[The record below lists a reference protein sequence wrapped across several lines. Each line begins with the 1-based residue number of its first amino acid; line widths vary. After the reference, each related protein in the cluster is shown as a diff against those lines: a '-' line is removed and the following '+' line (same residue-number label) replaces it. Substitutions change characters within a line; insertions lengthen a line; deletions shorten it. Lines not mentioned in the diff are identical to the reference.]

1 MKKNI
6 SWILAFAT
14 AASFLTGCS
23 GKTEEAAPIPKQQ
36 ETVSLSASPVME
48 EAAECLEE
56 VRRIADSV
64 AEATADEKNYSL
76 MDCAIYCNDQLEN
89 LDICREQLD
98 RLARQLE
105 TEEYSDDADSQAA
118 AEDLTEFFSSAYA
131 CIDEVY
137 SITEFI
143 SISNT
148 LTEEFAEGASND
160 EEDLGAFCDT
170 AYNAWVDVSEKYSQV
185 QAPKAI
191 GDIWLHFQD
200 SLKYYYE
207 ALSAAV
213 KAIPEDTL
221 EDALSLYSAYSLIDR
236 NSTIFVN
243 YQYMM
248 MDQEIYALQHQSHIL
263 DGLIN
268 GFEAGSEEQ
277 INLSYS
283 MTDTIMP
290 NLYPSMDSALN
301 LSVSTDRGN
310 REVLVSAV
318 VEGFTQTYEQKI
330 TVTPE
335 ETLYMIKPQIS
346 TDLMDLDTLKTT
358 QFKFT
363 VTDADTGKIIAQD
376 TQPITVE
383 SIYDISFYS
392 DEFGTTESNN
402 ILAWVTAES
411 DGILQLRRTAIEILG
426 ELFGSGN
433 DILPGYQ
440 SGWGLSAGD
449 PNIAAIQIYALQAA
463 ISRMGVRYNMGPY
476 SFSETQRVLMPDAV
490 LSSGSGICIETSI
503 LMASA
508 VLSTGMHPLIILTP
522 GHAQVAVET
531 WYDSGE
537 YLLVETTML
546 PFSVESNTV
555 SDLVT
560 LMSAE
565 EWMEYLSSAEENGL
579 VYVLDCALQ
588 KDLGI
593 KGLDYYAA

>member
-1 MKKNI
+1 
-6 SWILAFAT
+6 
-14 AASFLTGCS
+14 
-23 GKTEEAAPIPKQQ
+23 
-36 ETVSLSASPVME
+36 
-48 EAAECLEE
+48 
-56 VRRIADSV
+56 
-64 AEATADEKNYSL
+64 
-76 MDCAIYCNDQLEN
+76 
-89 LDICREQLD
+89 
-98 RLARQLE
+98 
-105 TEEYSDDADSQAA
+105 
-118 AEDLTEFFSSAYA
+118 
-131 CIDEVY
+131 
-137 SITEFI
+137 
-143 SISNT
+143 
-148 LTEEFAEGASND
+148 
-160 EEDLGAFCDT
+160 
-170 AYNAWVDVSEKYSQV
+170 
-185 QAPKAI
+185 
-191 GDIWLHFQD
+191 
-200 SLKYYYE
+200 
-207 ALSAAV
+207 
-213 KAIPEDTL
+213 
-221 EDALSLYSAYSLIDR
+221 
-236 NSTIFVN
+236 
-243 YQYMM
+243 MM

-433 DILPGYQ
+433 DIHSRLSVRLGLKAQAIRISQPYRFTRSRLP
-440 SGWGLSAGD
+440 
-449 PNIAAIQIYALQAA
+449 
-463 ISRMGVRYNMGPY
+463 
-476 SFSETQRVLMPDAV
+476 
-490 LSSGSGICIETSI
+490 
-503 LMASA
+503 
-508 VLSTGMHPLIILTP
+508 
-522 GHAQVAVET
+522 
-531 WYDSGE
+531 
-537 YLLVETTML
+537 
-546 PFSVESNTV
+546 
-555 SDLVT
+555 
-560 LMSAE
+560 
-565 EWMEYLSSAEENGL
+565 
-579 VYVLDCALQ
+579 
-588 KDLGI
+588 
-593 KGLDYYAA
+593 